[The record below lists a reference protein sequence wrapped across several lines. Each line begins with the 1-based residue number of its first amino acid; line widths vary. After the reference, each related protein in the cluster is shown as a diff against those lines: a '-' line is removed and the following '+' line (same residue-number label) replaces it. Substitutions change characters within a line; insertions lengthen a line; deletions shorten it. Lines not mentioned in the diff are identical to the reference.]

1 MSRDDIT
8 KSLKEDFINTINK
21 QKGRTSLTALSDSKY
36 LSKDQENSWNNE
48 GFILI
53 PKFLSKIK
61 CDEMEKRIKKI
72 DQKLKTLI
80 RYKK

>member
-1 MSRDDIT
+1 MEWMKDRIKLPD
-8 KSLKEDFINTINK
+8 
-21 QKGRTSLTALSDSKY
+21 GRIAMNLFELMDAIDAISERVKVV
-36 LSKDQENSWNNE
+36 E
-48 GFILI
+48 
-53 PKFLSKIK
+53 KFSHEPQNYKIK

>member
-1 MSRDDIT
+1 MKDNIKLPD
-8 KSLKEDFINTINK
+8 
-21 QKGRTSLTALSDSKY
+21 GRTTMNLFERMDAIDAISERVKVV
-36 LSKDQENSWNNE
+36 E
-48 GFILI
+48 
-53 PKFLSKIK
+53 KFSHEPQNYKIK